1 MPDEIPD
8 ELKRFLERW
17 NLTMEDVEEVKRQ
30 QVVMKQSFGGSRYL
44 LYFDEERNTVD
55 LYKLVDYALL
65 KR

>member
-1 MPDEIPD
+1 MADEVPD

-30 QVVMKQSFGGSRYL
+30 KVVMKQSFGGSRYL
-44 LYFDEERNTVD
+44 LCFDEKRNTVD
-55 LYKLVDYALL
+55 LYKLVDYVLL